1 MSDLLLPAGISR
13 YELDAVN
20 KASDSPGVYAW
31 YAKLDVG
38 PADYRRDV
46 AGDGQTDLG
55 EQKLRE
61 VLLRHSVKFEPL
73 PYKASA
79 QSSFGLKWTGSLEPV
94 LQSKIERILRQRDYE
109 DVDEDE
115 KEKAKTRK
123 IQTPFKTQVT
133 RHLLIELLKTAS
145 PFLTAPIYIGT
156 TDNLRRRLKEHA
168 SEILYYCDFFE
179 KHREKREQ
187 ILAKIRD
194 GKQPDFA
201 MRVTAM
207 ELGPAQ
213 LEVYTL
219 DAKKLANHR
228 DISDGDLEAL
238 AACVEWLLNRW
249 HRPLA
254 GRM

>member
-1 MSDLLLPAGISR
+1 MSDLVLPDGISR
-13 YELDAVN
+13 YDLDSVN
-20 KASDSPGVYAW
+20 KALPHPGVYAW

-38 PADYRRDV
+38 LADYRRDV

-73 PYKASA
+73 PYRASA

-94 LQSKIERILRQRDYE
+94 LQSKIQRVLRQQEND
-109 DVDEDE
+109 DADDDEE
-115 KEKAKTRK
+115 EKAKKRK
-123 IQTPFKTQVT
+123 IQAPFKTQDT
-133 RHLLIELLKTAS
+133 RHILIELLKRAS

-156 TDNLRRRLKEHA
+156 TDNLRRRLNEHA
-168 SEILYYCDFFE
+168 KAIIRFCDYFAE
-179 KHREKREQ
+179 HPEKRDPV
-187 ILAKIRD
+187 LAKIRD
-194 GKQPDFA
+194 GSQQDFA
-201 MRVTAM
+201 IRVTAL

-219 DAKKLANHR
+219 DTKLVAKHLR
-228 DISDGDLEAL
+228 MSDDDLVAL
-238 AACVEWLLNRW
+238 ASCVEWLLNRW